1 MTKMKTVSRVL
12 HAAWYAFLSD
22 LPRAPLGWVL
32 GLVAL
37 TCIGLA
43 LYVDRAT
50 ALFMKDMVTGPW
62 LRTFEIVTMA
72 GDAAPWIVG
81 LLFAIIACFLLAGRE
96 VSQTRRERLLC
107 HARNC
112 WFVILSCLISGA
124 IHHILKVVIGRYRP
138 RYLFTEDLFGFSPM
152 SLEIA
157 RNSFPSGH
165 TQTIVSICFSLFL
178 VYPRLA
184 GVYLVIATVVAL
196 SRITLAAH
204 YPSDVLFGAYLGI
217 TTAILL
223 KRHYLGSYVTTELNP
238 TESGR

>member
-1 MTKMKTVSRVL
+1 MLYASWR
-12 HAAWYAFLSD
+12 AFLAD
-22 LPRAPLGWVL
+22 LPRPPLGWVL
-32 GLVAL
+32 GIVAL
-37 TCIGLA
+37 TNIGLA
-43 LYVDRAT
+43 LYIDRAT
-50 ALFMKDMVTGPW
+50 ALFMKDAMVGPW
-62 LRTFEIVTMA
+62 RQFFELVTMV
-72 GDAAPWIVG
+72 GDPTPWILG
-81 LLFAIIACFLLAGRE
+81 LLLAIIICFLSA
-96 VSQTRRERLLC
+96 RREMNQARRMRLLL

-112 WFVILSCLISGA
+112 WFVILSCLVSGA
-124 IHHILKVVIGRYRP
+124 IHHIIKVLVGRYRP

-184 GVYLVIATVVAL
+184 GIYLVIAAVVAL
-196 SRITLAAH
+196 SRITLVAH
-204 YPSDVLFGAYLGI
+204 YPSDVFFGAYLGI

-223 KRHYLGSYVTTELNP
+223 KRHYLDSHVTTELNV